1 MGAFIEALLPVFSLI
16 ILGYVFQRYQFPG
29 ETFWPLA
36 AKITY
41 FAFFPALVLSRL
53 ALADL
58 GDVAIV
64 PLLLAVSLPPLA
76 VALALVMA
84 RPLLPVDNPAFTSVF
99 QGSIRFNTYVG
110 LATAAALFGDQ
121 GVALAAIILA
131 ILIPLVNVLCVAA
144 LTHYVSGGSASG
156 RDVVVSLVTNPLI
169 IACAI
174 GIVLNWSGIGL
185 PWLSGS
191 ILEIF
196 SRAALPLGLLTVG
209 AGLDVRA
216 VQTATMP
223 VAVASV
229 LKLLVVPLLAVL
241 ACRMLALGG
250 DTATIV
256 IMFAALPTAPSAYIL
271 AQQLGGDVKLMAGI
285 LTIQTMLAALTMAVA
300 AVYW

>member
-1 MGAFIEALLPVFSLI
+1 
-16 ILGYVFQRYQFPG
+16 
-29 ETFWPLA
+29 
-36 AKITY
+36 
-41 FAFFPALVLSRL
+41 
-53 ALADL
+53 
-58 GDVAIV
+58 
-64 PLLLAVSLPPLA
+64 

>member
-1 MGAFIEALLPVFSLI
+1 
-16 ILGYVFQRYQFPG
+16 
-29 ETFWPLA
+29 
-36 AKITY
+36 
-41 FAFFPALVLSRL
+41 
-53 ALADL
+53 
-58 GDVAIV
+58 
-64 PLLLAVSLPPLA
+64 
-76 VALALVMA
+76 
-84 RPLLPVDNPAFTSVF
+84 
-99 QGSIRFNTYVG
+99 
-110 LATAAALFGDQ
+110 
-121 GVALAAIILA
+121 
-131 ILIPLVNVLCVAA
+131 
-144 LTHYVSGGSASG
+144 
-156 RDVVVSLVTNPLI
+156 VVVSLATNPLI

-185 PWLSGS
+185 PWLSSS

-229 LKLLVVPLLAVL
+229 LKLLVVPLLAAL
-241 ACRMLALGG
+241 ACQILELGG

-256 IMFAALPTAPSAYIL
+256 VMFAALPTAPSAYIL

-285 LTIQTMLAALTMAVA
+285 LTVQTILAALTMAVA